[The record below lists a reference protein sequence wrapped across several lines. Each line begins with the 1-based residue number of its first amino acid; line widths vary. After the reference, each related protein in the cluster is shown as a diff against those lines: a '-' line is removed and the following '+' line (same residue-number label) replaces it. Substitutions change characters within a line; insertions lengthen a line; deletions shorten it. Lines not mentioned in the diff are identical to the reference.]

1 MFTKKRGQSHVNTFL
16 SLNSFQF
23 TLIDFERKLIRCDQY
38 SSSAQTTH
46 IMDLSTIFLFV
57 TFLCGT
63 WAIPFN
69 FYDENYYS
77 SDSSEKVCM
86 INETILEIM
95 FANLR
100 KLMYSGDHEHE
111 IPPLAP
117 FIIDEPVEKNF
128 S

>member
-1 MFTKKRGQSHVNTFL
+1 
-16 SLNSFQF
+16 
-23 TLIDFERKLIRCDQY
+23 
-38 SSSAQTTH
+38 
-46 IMDLSTIFLFV
+46 MDLSTIFLFV
-57 TFLCGT
+57 AFLCGT
-63 WAIPFN
+63 WAIPYS